1 MTKSPDVTVEWLLDT
16 VKEAIEDGRATV
28 EDLEEW
34 LLAAILLEEMSL
46 DDEQDR
52 VEARAFDSWLSA
64 PPTIH

>member
-1 MTKSPDVTVEWLLDT
+1 MTKSPDVAVEWLLDT

-46 DDEQDR
+46 DEELDR

-64 PPTIH
+64 PRTVH

>member
-1 MTKSPDVTVEWLLDT
+1 MTKSPDVAVEWLLDT

-46 DDEQDR
+46 QEEQDR
-52 VEARAFDSWLSA
+52 VEARALDSWLGA
-64 PPTIH
+64 ARTLH